1 MLTAVSAARAG
12 RSRCYESK
20 THPEFGSTCGSPHF
34 ALVYG
39 SLPCKVML
47 RGSAR
52 RQLIGWGCWQ
62 GQQLVL
68 SESFDLT
75 LNEFMKQLWD
85 DCKFD
90 QTGLEPPSSK
100 QRYLEQ
106 SGVGAAREHEQGF
119 CKARLKEKLRCRA
132 CHTARCIMLL
142 LHPVAVASCCCCTM
156 SLLHPVAVASCRCC
170 ILLLL
175 HHVAVASCRC
185 CRGSLAQIF
194 AGLAVLHSHN
204 LTHHGLASHGV
215 YEVSLLV
222 PLRCDSCGDVR
233 CGSCLTGPQAR

>member
-1 MLTAVSAARAG
+1 MPSLS
-12 RSRCYESK
+12 
-20 THPEFGSTCGSPHF
+20 HSP
-34 ALVYG
+34 
-39 SLPCKVML
+39 
-47 RGSAR
+47 
-52 RQLIGWGCWQ
+52 
-62 GQQLVL
+62 
-68 SESFDLT
+68 
-75 LNEFMKQLWD
+75 
-85 DCKFD
+85 
-90 QTGLEPPSSK
+90 
-100 QRYLEQ
+100 
-106 SGVGAAREHEQGF
+106 
-119 CKARLKEKLRCRA
+119 
-132 CHTARCIMLL
+132 
-142 LHPVAVASCCCCTM
+142 LHHVAVASCRCCILLLLHHVAVASCRCCIL

-170 ILLLL
+170 IMSLLHHVAVASCRCCIMSLL